1 MNKTT
6 LTLILLLFSIVA
18 IAQSNCSN
26 AQQITVSA
34 NNSTNVN
41 VSQLTGTPHSSP
53 CLYDNT
59 ATAQNAA
66 WFTYT
71 PSQNLMVTITSNT
84 VTQNT
89 DYYATMSLLT
99 GNCSNLTCQDSD
111 YVGSNGNSTN
121 PNYYAEIE
129 FYAQSGTTYYI
140 YFDDLFN
147 QLGNGST
154 GPFTFTVSTTTTL
167 PAAPGIVTNPTPI
180 DGATNIAVDPSDNN
194 QDGNPDMSASF
205 QWDAPTTGGSATS
218 YDFYLSDPSSTNPT
232 QLNLI
237 GTISSSS
244 ANVTGLTYDDTYYW
258 MVVAKNAGGDAVGS
272 STWTF
277 TTQNDPNALPNT
289 AMNPTP
295 TDGATN
301 VPLFNTTNNGQPTTG
316 VTLQWGAPT
325 TGGNVDGY
333 KIFIGSDPN
342 NLYQLN
348 NSTNTSSSIANIN
361 YSTTYYWR
369 IVPYN
374 SNGDASNVI
383 TWSFT
388 TEDNPN
394 PLVAAINP
402 TPLDG
407 ATNVDI
413 FTSTNNNGNPADAIA
428 LTWEQPN
435 TGATISNYD
444 IYIGASPNSMQLVG
458 NSTSTSFEVYNP
470 AYSTTYY
477 WGVIGY
483 TSGGASVN
491 SEVWSFT
498 TEDDNTMSVNDF
510 ETNQLT
516 HYTNNGMLVID
527 AETQLENV
535 EIYSILGKKVGS
547 EILNGNSANINIAH
561 LQKGVYLAKVSAEGQ
576 TKTFKFIKK

>member
-277 TTQNDPNALPNT
+277 TTENDPNALPNT
-289 AMNPTP
+289 ATNPTP
-295 TDGATN
+295 TNGATN
-301 VPLFNTTNNGQPTTG
+301 VPLYNTTSNGQPSKG
-316 VTLQWGAPT
+316 LTLQWDAPN

-333 KIFIGSDPN
+333 KVFIGTNPN
-342 NLYQLN
+342 NLNQVTTPT
-348 NSTNTSSSIANIN
+348 STSQDLVNFS
-361 YSTTYYWR
+361 YSTTYYWQ

-374 SNGDASNVI
+374 SNGDAANVI

-388 TEDNPN
+388 TEANPN
-394 PLVAAINP
+394 PISLATNP
-402 TPLDG
+402 TPADD
-407 ATNVDI
+407 ATNVEFI
-413 FTSTNNNGNPADAIA
+413 QTTNPNGNPAEGVNLSWD
-428 LTWEQPN
+428 QPSSGII
-435 TGATISNYD
+435 TGYD
-444 IYIGASPNSMQLVG
+444 IYLGPTPNTMAAIGNT
-458 NSTSTSFEVYNP
+458 TSTSFTAFNLTP
-470 AYSTTYY
+470 STTYFWVVVPY
-477 WGVIGY
+477 ND
-483 TSGGASVN
+483 TNSVTDP
-491 SEVWSFT
+491 EVWSFT

-527 AETQLENV
+527 AEAQLENV